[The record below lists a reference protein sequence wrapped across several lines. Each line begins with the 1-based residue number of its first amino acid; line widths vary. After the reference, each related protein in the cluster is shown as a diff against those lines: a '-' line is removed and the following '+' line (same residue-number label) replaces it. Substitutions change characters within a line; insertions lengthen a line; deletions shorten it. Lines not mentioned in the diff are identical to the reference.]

1 MKYALCIKAAQAND
15 PINIWETFLLPR
27 AGEDGCETNPEY
39 LQIIP
44 YIALSRNEVNE
55 YSDVIGEPEFLTYQR
70 GTSSDES
77 RLISNRSIGF
87 GGHMDTLPPEGM
99 SLQEHIYNE
108 AVREVLE
115 ETGFKIDSDS
125 SVFDNCDR
133 YIPTST
139 SNEVGKVHIGL
150 NLIFTYPTNMLSDLV
165 LEKGHIENPI
175 WYSAYELKKKAL
187 NQLLTPQHAT
197 ELYED
202 WSLKTINSI

>member
-1 MKYALCIKAAQAND
+1 MKYALCIKATQAND
-15 PINIWETFLLPR
+15 PINTWETFLLPR
-27 AGEDGCETNPEY
+27 TGEDGCETNPEY

-44 YIALSRNEVNE
+44 YITLGRSETNENG
-55 YSDVIGEPEFLTYQR
+55 DIIGESEFLTYQR
-70 GTSSDES
+70 GTSSDEY

-115 ETGFKIDSDS
+115 ETGFKIDYDS

-139 SNEVGKVHIGL
+139 CNGVGKVYIGL

-187 NQLLTPQHAT
+187 NQLLTPQRVT